1 MRAAAITPAGSA
13 GASIAHYPADASLPR
28 PPGGSAPASD
38 PFEACSAF
46 TRVAARMVAKS
57 PKATRY
63 IEVLQAMS
71 LPPSPAPTATGWSDS
86 CRAGFAPAVGQ
97 RRQGAQVNGNRRTSP
112 MMPPRPGM
120 APSQIPMKTPRNRK
134 PIDGHSNTWV
144 SPSKN
149 ASSML
154 RSAPRKPRPQHAG
167 AGQTGTLRRRENPSS
182 SRYQSA
188 CDDPHPE
195 IVRWQTHRSR
205 NTEEIGS

>member
-71 LPPSPAPTATGWSDS
+71 LPPSPAPIATGWSDS

-97 RRQGAQVNGNRRTSP
+97 RRQGAQE
-112 MMPPRPGM
+112 
-120 APSQIPMKTPRNRK
+120 
-134 PIDGHSNTWV
+134 DGEAARLPYGKRFEV
-144 SPSKN
+144 EF
-149 ASSML
+149 AV
-154 RSAPRKPRPQHAG
+154 A
-167 AGQTGTLRRRENPSS
+167 
-182 SRYQSA
+182 
-188 CDDPHPE
+188 
-195 IVRWQTHRSR
+195 
-205 NTEEIGS
+205 